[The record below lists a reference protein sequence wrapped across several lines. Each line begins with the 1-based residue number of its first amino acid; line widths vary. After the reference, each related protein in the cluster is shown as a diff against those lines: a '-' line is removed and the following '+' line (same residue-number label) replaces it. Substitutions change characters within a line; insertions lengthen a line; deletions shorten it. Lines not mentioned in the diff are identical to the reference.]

1 VLHAVVNQA
10 DGLAYAPLP
19 AASGLRPAARP
30 LLHADQMRWAAVR
43 LAATLETEEPSERL
57 PYVLTGLPRSRFRGK
72 AMGWLHKTRSWY
84 VTAAL
89 YIALAAVVGRQMGN
103 PLSKTQ
109 LAFRACAAAATSA
122 NVFISDRYH
131 NPDLRLRAGRPD
143 AYSAEAETWALRCD
157 YVGISSVLTTQ
168 LWLWSSNMAWMHQLK
183 LVGVV
188 SGLMTFAV
196 AVLARAVVPR
206 KAGHSAVKV
215 LMGAQFAA
223 LLGYLAWTVWATAP
237 VACRVSVIIFF
248 TYMPGLVVYALK
260 WPKSHIF
267 GFHEWF
273 HTSVLFG
280 HSLSMLFDLRDIAM
294 PCARGWCP

>member
-1 VLHAVVNQA
+1 MAIRGLRLLVLHAVVNQA

-183 LVGVV
+183 LARDWPLDPAPQPAPVGSPLRPRSTALRHALVHGV
-188 SGLMTFAV
+188 DAGRCGQWSHDLCSRCAREGRCSAEGRPQCREGPDGRTVRRYAPPRTQRCLQPFV
-196 AVLARAVVPR
+196 AVSECL
-206 KAGHSAVKV
+206 
-215 LMGAQFAA
+215 
-223 LLGYLAWTVWATAP
+223 
-237 VACRVSVIIFF
+237 
-248 TYMPGLVVYALK
+248 
-260 WPKSHIF
+260 
-267 GFHEWF
+267 
-273 HTSVLFG
+273 
-280 HSLSMLFDLRDIAM
+280 
-294 PCARGWCP
+294 